1 MLDVAILGL
10 LMDRDHHGYEVRSQL
25 RERLGVSA
33 NVSFG
38 SIYPALARLERHG
51 LVEAVAPAA
60 PRAAA
65 ISTGSLAG
73 ERASLRTL
81 RTSAGLG
88 RRGCKVYR
96 ITERGRQEFQA
107 LLADPTTVD
116 DGRTF
121 SLRVALARYLT
132 PALRVRLLER
142 RRQDL
147 LERLAEVRQGADN
160 PDLDAYARSVMSH
173 AAHSVELDLEWIDDL
188 LSIERSD
195 SDTFAREAK

>member
-51 LVEAVAPAA
+51 LVEAVAPAT
-60 PRAAA
+60 PRATAV
-65 ISTGSLAG
+65 STGSLAG

-88 RRGCKVYR
+88 RRGRKVYR
-96 ITERGRQEFQA
+96 ITERGRQEFPA

-160 PDLDAYARSVMSH
+160 PDLDPYARSVMSH

-188 LSIERSD
+188 LSLERSD
-195 SDTFAREAK
+195 SETFAREAK